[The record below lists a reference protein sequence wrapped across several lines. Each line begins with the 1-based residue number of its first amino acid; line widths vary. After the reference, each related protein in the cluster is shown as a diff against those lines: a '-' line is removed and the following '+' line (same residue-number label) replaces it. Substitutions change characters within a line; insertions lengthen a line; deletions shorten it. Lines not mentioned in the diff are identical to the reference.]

1 MLCAV
6 LPCRRLPVSLPLRR
20 LATPPPLH
28 QVLPSHIR
36 NNLMVFV
43 NCLVEDPTF
52 DSQTKETLTLDNLT
66 VEHATLPPAV
76 VRKALTQTSLGDQI
90 LSLSK

>member
-1 MLCAV
+1 MPYYLVAASLSHC
-6 LPCRRLPVSLPLRR
+6 PCVVWQP
-20 LATPPPLH
+20 PPPLH